1 MYYLLSF
8 FTIVLLEAAIYL
20 YGSKFLN
27 LFIDKN
33 KSGNKTLHEGSKIFL
48 GLFVLGNLI
57 FVINL
62 FTPITPYMLIPLT
75 FFIFIFERKQ
85 IKHFFSNNFILFSSS
100 SILMFSIYTNNPST
114 DSLKYHFFN
123 QSLINNSKFVIGISN
138 FDMNYGILSIFE
150 YLSSILWVDNNYFFI
165 QFLNIILLSGF
176 FNFIYLLFDSGNIK
190 FTNISLILL
199 LVGLLD
205 NFGFGGGRN
214 GFVFIQEIGKFD
226 SSVAILLT
234 ISFIYLIYILDN
246 KLNFQHPE
254 VLIFL
259 YLSTFLIQVRSFYYS
274 YLGIVLIYFLFNK
287 TLKVT
292 NKLIPLFIVNMLWI
306 VKSIFSNSC
315 LIFPVQ
321 FTCFTSL
328 PWSFPY
334 QAKFYSLVA
343 TTNNR
348 NPNEHII
355 EVMNFDWVMSYWL
368 KLNYSYLLNV
378 LITSFL
384 IYVIFR
390 FSKNSKSEKVNYL
403 YWIILFVN
411 ILTWFVL
418 YPNYRFISG
427 SLIILYLI
435 VVNKYLNENNFLT
448 RTINSKAKFIVLLF
462 FCISLTPRISTY
474 LTVLENLNINVIERF
489 EITNIE
495 YIDNTESYGV
505 KPVGLFCYNKFDCS
519 ISKQVVELK
528 TLYSYKIFIP
538 KNLDM
543 YIKGSINY
551 YEKNY

>member
-8 FTIVLLEAAIYL
+8 FTIVLIEATIYL

-27 LFIDKN
+27 LFINKN
-33 KSGNKTLHEGSKIFL
+33 ISVNKTLYEGSKIFL

-62 FTPITPYMLIPLT
+62 FIPITPYILIPLI
-75 FFIFIFERKQ
+75 FFIFTLERKQ
-85 IKHFFSNNFILFSSS
+85 IKHFFSNNFIVFISS
-100 SILMFSIYTNNPST
+100 SILIFSIYTNNPST
-114 DSLKYHFFN
+114 DSYAYHFFN

-150 YLSSILWVDNNYFFI
+150 YLSSILWIENNYFFI
-165 QFLNIILLSGF
+165 QFLNIVLLAGF

-190 FTNISLILL
+190 FKNISLILL
-199 LVGLLD
+199 VVGLLD
-205 NFGFGGGRN
+205 NFGFEGGRN

-234 ISFIYLIYILDN
+234 ISFIYLMYIIDN
-246 KLNFQHPE
+246 RLNFQHPE

-259 YLSTFLIQVRSFYYS
+259 YLITFLIQVRSFYYT

-287 TLKVT
+287 TFKVT
-292 NKLIPLFIVNMLWI
+292 TKLIPFFILNILWI
-306 VKSIFSNSC
+306 VKSIFTNSC

-328 PWSFPY
+328 PWSFPN
-334 QAKFYSLVA
+334 QAKFHSLVA

-355 EVMNFDWVMSYWL
+355 EVMNFEWVMSYWL

-384 IYVIFR
+384 IFIIFR
-390 FSKNSKSEKVNYL
+390 FSRNSKGEIKNYL

-411 ILTWFVL
+411 ILTWFIL

-435 VVNKYLNENNFLT
+435 IVNKYLNENNFLT
-448 RTINSKAKFIVLLF
+448 RTFNSKAKFFLLLF
-462 FCISLTPRISTY
+462 VCISLTPRISTY
-474 LTVLENLNINVIERF
+474 FNALENLNVNVIERF
-489 EITNIE
+489 EIINIE
-495 YIDNTESYGV
+495 YKDNPESYGV
-505 KPVGLFCYNKFDCS
+505 KPVGTFCYNKFDCS
-519 ISKQVVELK
+519 NSKQVVELK
-528 TLYSYKIFIP
+528 SLFSYKAFIP

-543 YIKGSINY
+543 YIEGSIYY